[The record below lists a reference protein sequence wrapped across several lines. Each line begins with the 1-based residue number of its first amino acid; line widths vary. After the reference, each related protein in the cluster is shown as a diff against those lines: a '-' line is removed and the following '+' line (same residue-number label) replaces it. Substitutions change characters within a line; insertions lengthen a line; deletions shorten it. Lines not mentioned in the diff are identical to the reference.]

1 MEVFIS
7 HIKPEAP
14 LASVLKKWIEDTF
27 HQRVK
32 VFVSSDEDSIP
43 PGQEWFR
50 EIEDSLS
57 STKVVLAICSKE
69 SVHRPWINFEA
80 GAGWIRSIP
89 VIPICHSGMT
99 VGGLPQ
105 PLSNLQALDVE
116 EDGFA
121 RRLMA
126 AVANGLGLAGAYPLS
141 DYQEIETGIQA
152 ALSKIAAKSRA
163 TNDMQSDLK
172 LVFSLGKHGEKQ
184 GRLQSHSGECTIY
197 VGIQNGSK
205 PLPEAASVELWVSE
219 GVDTILTPGR
229 LEKKLSHPFRYIEHL
244 EISYKGT
251 DWHAAGYELALAWE
265 DIGFPRPLIRRVEPV
280 RISNFPFKTN
290 TPPVFLDEQ
299 RNIMPIQYRTGC
311 LFWAIQAQGMDTRTG
326 VVEVI
331 RPSQSLRVSLEEGD
345 GDFEIVG
352 DA

>member
-7 HIKPEAP
+7 HINLEAP
-14 LASVLKKWIEDTF
+14 LASALKKWIEDTF

-32 VFVSSDEDSIP
+32 VFVSSEDDSIP
-43 PGQEWFR
+43 PGQKWFR

-57 STKVVLAICSKE
+57 STKVLLAICSKE

-80 GAGWIRSIP
+80 GAGWIRGIP

-152 ALSKIAAKSRA
+152 ALSKIDARSRT
-163 TNDMQSDLK
+163 TNDMRSDLK
-172 LVFSLGKHGEKQ
+172 LVFSLDKHGAKQ
-184 GRLQSHSGECTIY
+184 GGMQSRSGECTIY
-197 VGIQNGSK
+197 VGVQDGSK

-219 GVDTILTPGR
+219 GVDTISTPGG

-251 DWHAAGYELALAWE
+251 DWYAAGYELAWE
-265 DIGFPRPLIRRVEPV
+265 DIVLPRSLIRRVEPV
-280 RISNFPFKTN
+280 RISDFLFKTN
-290 TPPVFLDEQ
+290 TPPIFLDEQ
-299 RNIMPIQYRTGC
+299 GNIVPCPYHTGC

-331 RPSQSLRVSLEEGD
+331 RPSQGSRVSLEEGD
-345 GDFEIVG
+345 GVFEIVG